1 MPRRSSA
8 TRPTSRLQLA
18 SSRSR
23 AYHAG
28 IIRSTLYGLGYE
40 TPALYGAVQ
49 KISDVR
55 DSVDGRTDDDQGI
68 GNQYASNLV
77 PTDSNSIAYSRSA
90 AQVLNVVYLTGEAVT
105 RGGFFPHGVNGAIRR
120 SGDFDYDGD

>member
-1 MPRRSSA
+1 M
-8 TRPTSRLQLA
+8 
-18 SSRSR
+18 
-23 AYHAG
+23 
-28 IIRSTLYGLGYE
+28 
-40 TPALYGAVQ
+40 Q

-90 AQVLNVVYLTGEAVT
+90 AQVLNVVYLTGESVT
-105 RGGFFPHGVNGAIRR
+105 RGGFFPPV
-120 SGDFDYDGD
+120 